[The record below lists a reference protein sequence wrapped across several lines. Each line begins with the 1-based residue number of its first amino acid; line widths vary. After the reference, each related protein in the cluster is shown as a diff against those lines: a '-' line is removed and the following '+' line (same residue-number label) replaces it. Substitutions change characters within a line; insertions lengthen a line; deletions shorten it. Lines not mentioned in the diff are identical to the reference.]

1 MYRLVACDVDGTLL
15 SQSQIT
21 PRTKKALRRAI
32 ESGLTVVLVSARAP
46 RSIKWVASL
55 AEVGGFAICM
65 NGALI
70 YDLDNE
76 ETVQVWPLPS
86 SSVADAVKRL
96 REELPEICFH
106 WEKESGFGRDEVY
119 ESLARPLRGEEVT
132 WRMLGDVLDEQ
143 EPIAK
148 LVARHHAFDSI
159 ALAERAEGILGQEV
173 LVTISDSR
181 FIEITA
187 AGVTK
192 ASALA
197 WLCDRLG
204 VDARE
209 VIAFGDMTN
218 DLPMLSW
225 AGHGVAMGNGHES
238 LMEAPTRL
246 LPALIRT
253 ASRSSWNEF
262 SEAKLFHDSSFVAGQ
277 APPFM
282 PGVDY

>member
-15 SQSQIT
+15 AQSQIT
-21 PRTKKALRRAI
+21 PRTKKALRRSI

-70 YDLDNE
+70 YDLDSE

-106 WEKESGFGRDEVY
+106 WEKETGFGRDEVY
-119 ESLARPLRGEEVT
+119 ESLARPLKGEEVP

-148 LVARHHAFDSI
+148 LVARHQAFDSI
-159 ALAERAEGILGQEV
+159 ALAELAERILGREV
-173 LVTISDSR
+173 LVTISDPR

-197 WLCDRLG
+197 WLCDRLD
-204 VDARE
+204 VDAQE
-209 VIAFGDMTN
+209 VVAFGDMTN

-225 AGHGVAMGNGHES
+225 AGYGVAMGNGHDS
-238 LMEAPTRL
+238 LKEVA
-246 LPALIRT
+246 
-253 ASRSSWNEF
+253 NE
-262 SEAKLFHDSSFVAGQ
+262 VA
-277 APPFM
+277 
-282 PGVDY
+282 PGVEEDGVAVVLERILGSQATP

>member
-1 MYRLVACDVDGTLL
+1 M
-15 SQSQIT
+15 
-21 PRTKKALRRAI
+21 P
-32 ESGLTVVLVSARAP
+32 
-46 RSIKWVASL
+46 
-55 AEVGGFAICM
+55 
-65 NGALI
+65 
-70 YDLDNE
+70 
-76 ETVQVWPLPS
+76 
-86 SSVADAVKRL
+86 
-96 REELPEICFH
+96 
-106 WEKESGFGRDEVY
+106 
-119 ESLARPLRGEEVT
+119 

-148 LVARHHAFDSI
+148 LVARHQAFDSI
-159 ALAERAEGILGQEV
+159 ALAERADGVLGREV

-238 LMEAPTRL
+238 LME
-246 LPALIRT
+246 
-253 ASRSSWNEF
+253 
-262 SEAKLFHDSSFVAGQ
+262 VADEI
-277 APPFM
+277 A
-282 PGVDY
+282 PGVDKDGVAVVLERILGSQAIP